1 MGPCDNPRLRCA
13 HTHTHTHT
21 HNVDCHRLHLSPSLE
36 KGKDVKLQ
44 GVTCTKLSS
53 FLNVNVYKQL
63 GQEKEKER
71 GMWMIGEGKA
81 GGQRKKE
88 RVKRVG
94 ILWGKKRRDW
104 EGERG
109 RSGESAEGVGKVEN
123 EKSVQGGEE

>member
-1 MGPCDNPRLRCA
+1 MGPCDNPRLRC
-13 HTHTHTHT
+13 THTHTYT

-71 GMWMIGEGKA
+71 VIEEEEDGE
-81 GGQRKKE
+81 QRMKE
-88 RVKRVG
+88 REKRVG
-94 ILWGKKRRDW
+94 G
-104 EGERG
+104 
-109 RSGESAEGVGKVEN
+109 
-123 EKSVQGGEE
+123 